1 MLVGKSNMSVQPT
14 DLLFNNFNQL
24 RKVPEID
31 TNGGTILSIEEREEI
46 DPTDNCKVQVIV
58 YHILSADGSE
68 ESTTTTRRK
77 LKVNCTQSLRRL
89 EFTDGKEAKVEEK
102 TELITGDLYGFHE
115 PVIQDNSQHLTFQT
129 NDPNSQFFL
138 NDMYRQSEAG
148 FMNMLNQEKNTF
160 LELFP
165 DLFSE
170 MRTKPKFF
178 EMPSTKAETIVNA
191 DGSTTTKY
199 HSSKSYS
206 SHFSKQETF
215 INGVKKE
222 SKSKFRA
229 FLEYKGPQGGFQL
242 KMNDNADGDISED
255 EETENDDKTSRL
267 ALSEIA
273 DNHSGFAIE
282 GARSIPAIAVTT
294 AKRYDKAWYAVKE
307 LVDSEQR
314 YVEKLRLLEDVF
326 RKQVVDEKA
335 LDKTTISYIFAN
347 ISSLY
352 QFHNSH
358 LLPQLMDRLREWSSC
373 RKICDVVKKQAPF
386 LKMYSEYTHN
396 YKKASAVFED
406 CLKKKKQFA
415 QIVKRIEK
423 MSECE
428 NLPLVSHLICP
439 VQRVMR
445 YQLLLQEYKKHLI
458 ESDPDYSDC
467 NEALSLVLEAASH
480 ANEMMRKLDRYKN
493 VLEVQEQLGNTIT
506 LVSPSR
512 ELLKKVKLLKI
523 SSSTNKAEERIL
535 FVFNDLFLLASE
547 RNMFGV
553 AKFKMRAIFDAYYS
567 QIYEGDNLER
577 EHSFYLRGTD
587 GNVDG
592 QSAKPS
598 RRVEL
603 SCETAKSKNELMQVL
618 WNVIND
624 ANDRKNSFPKSIS
637 CSSSFSSG
645 KYESKWCAKCEND
658 IRWPSKSI
666 KCSGCNLKYC
676 KRCFGN
682 LKNEDKKKRICSSCN
697 VNMDE
702 NGQAALSKLLTR
714 LDMLAVPAMEGEIIN
729 SSDVML
735 KCNGKTCQRYFVL
748 RKDFCLY
755 SYGSNEDTVALAMCP
770 VSGCE
775 VSHINEK
782 YGFQLKHIN
791 RSYDIITHDAAS
803 QAKWMAVLDLAAN
816 AKHPSHDSGNED
828 ENNSGGELNNIKKRV
843 SNLF

>member
-1 MLVGKSNMSVQPT
+1 MLVGNSNMSVQPT
-14 DLLFNNFNQL
+14 DLLFSNFNQL

-58 YHILSADGSE
+58 YHILSADGTE

-115 PVIQDNSQHLTFQT
+115 PVIKDNSQHVKFEV
-129 NDPNSQFFL
+129 NDPNSQFIL
-138 NDMYRQSEAG
+138 NDMYRQSETG
-148 FMNMLNQEKNTF
+148 FMNLLNQEKNTF

-178 EMPSTKAETIVNA
+178 EMPSTKAETIVNP

-215 INGVKKE
+215 INGIKKE

-255 EETENDDKTSRL
+255 DETENDDRTSRL

-273 DNHSGFAIE
+273 DNHSEFAIE
-282 GARSIPAIAVTT
+282 GSRSVPSISATST
-294 AKRYDKAWYAVKE
+294 KRYDKAWHAVKE

-314 YVEKLRLLEDVF
+314 YVDKLRLLEDIF
-326 RKQVVDEKA
+326 RKQVVEEKA
-335 LDKTTISYIFAN
+335 LDKSTISYIFAN

-396 YKKASAVFED
+396 YKKATSIFEES
-406 CLKKKKQFA
+406 LKKKKHFA
-415 QIVKRIEK
+415 QIVKKIEK
-423 MSECE
+423 MNECE

-445 YQLLLQEYKKHLI
+445 YQLLLQEYKKHLV
-458 ESDPDYSDC
+458 ESDPDYKDC
-467 NEALSLVLEAASH
+467 EIALSLVLEAASH

-553 AKFKMRAIFDAYYS
+553 IKFKMRAIFDAYYS

-587 GNVDG
+587 GIIEN
-592 QSAKPS
+592 QPQRPS
-598 RRVEL
+598 RRIEL
-603 SCETAKSKNELMQVL
+603 SCESAKEKNDLMQLL

-645 KYESKWCAKCEND
+645 KYETKWCVKCEND
-658 IRWPSKSI
+658 IRWPSKSY
-666 KCSGCNLKYC
+666 KCSGCKLKYC

-682 LKNEDKKKRICSSCN
+682 LRNEDKKNRICNICN

-702 NGQAALSKLLTR
+702 NGQLALSKLLTR
-714 LDMLAVPAMEGEIIN
+714 LDMLAIPATEGEILH
-729 SSDVML
+729 SSSVIL
-735 KCNGKTCQRYFVL
+735 KFNGRLVHRYFVL

-755 SYGSNEDTVALAMCP
+755 SYATDEDNVALAMCP

-775 VSHINEK
+775 VSHSNEK
-782 YGFQLKHIN
+782 HGFQLKHIN
-791 RSYDIITHDAAS
+791 RTYDILAHDAAS

-816 AKHPSHDSGNED
+816 ARHPSHTIDD
-828 ENNSGGELNNIKKRV
+828 ENSSGEESNNNKKKRV